1 MGGDFTAD
9 VVEIDWISSIN
20 VALNN
25 SVSRPRL
32 RASGTFANVTTPR
45 ITRARIARAT
55 SDSQYYIQVYVAS
68 GVNNNTNG
76 KSLLEIRVGDYVE
89 NSQGTIQAMFNAF
102 SGTTTH
108 DWTVDV
114 IPNGVQQHGI
124 HTKPEQPLCA
134 FKSSISTTSDQRY
147 GVTNTILNQGS
158 HLDTGSNSGR
168 FTCPVAGNYKC
179 TFIGYTNYTSGYG
192 YIHLRKNGVTQGHAT
207 HWNHAGGTAH
217 TTVGN
222 SFIVNCAAGNYLEFW
237 LLNANSRVQDANITF
252 ELIG

>member
-1 MGGDFTAD
+1 MLFVNAGTDRFGIGESIPDTLIHATSSTARLTLESTADDESSIAHITPQGGTYVGQAGANGEIISTSSAGDYVVSNRTGGDIHLSAD
-9 VVEIDWISSIN
+9 TSFSQAHLTIDE
-20 VALNN
+20 LG
-25 SVSRPRL
+25 R
-32 RASGTFANVTTPR
+32 VTTP
-45 ITRARIARAT
+45 
-55 SDSQYYIQVYVAS
+55 Y
-68 GVNNNTNG
+68 
-76 KSLLEIRVGDYVE
+76 
-89 NSQGTIQAMFNAF
+89 
-102 SGTTTH
+102 
-108 DWTVDV
+108 
-114 IPNGVQQHGI
+114 
-124 HTKPEQPLCA
+124 QPLCA